1 MTSKGVKFVHVN
13 TRSIYKQIPMID
25 ALYPDV
31 DFLCCSK
38 TWLDDSMPDNLV
50 KLSGKKIV
58 RCDHKTVVLDYN
70 IHVTGGGDGIY
81 IADKCDIPR

>member
-50 KLSGKKIV
+50 KLSGKKN
-58 RCDHKTVVLDYN
+58 CQM
-70 IHVTGGGDGIY
+70 
-81 IADKCDIPR
+81 